1 MNEMDLDKYFKDR
14 LSSREVPLDE
24 GSWNALSDQ
33 LDKVAPQR
41 PGLLTWAAIAAGIAM
56 IASLGWIA
64 ANVSSYNGFAQPEY
78 AQRESVTNEASTENE
93 PDVIKEETHS
103 EGVAQANQN
112 NKPGQSNLY
121 QGRLAKSG
129 KEENDMARMSSE
141 NKKDDP
147 WVHKDNEGNENILP
161 QHQQGTLLASAPS
174 REEAQASDLVDKLF
188 FHSMESGLLPMAT
201 SSQIATKDGMSR
213 SLHSSTNGLKLRNQ
227 KLGIIAGLNIGNELN
242 AKNNDQFSGNEFI
255 GLSYEYL
262 LTGGWSIGTELIYQR
277 RSGVQANQH
286 HMARTYHFSSTTE
299 YVRIDAKKLHYVEL
313 PVTARY
319 AMKQHI
325 VHAGVGFV
333 YLVDCES
340 EVTHS
345 KWDYEN
351 SQTEVSIENGH
362 VSGFNRWDIALMA
375 GYEYEPLQ
383 WISIGGRLSYGFIDV
398 TKPGHFSND
407 YYSNNLQFR
416 IFARISP
423 FRF

>member
-14 LSSREVPLDE
+14 LTSREVPLDE

-41 PGLLTWAAIAAGIAM
+41 PGFLTWAAIAAGIAM

-64 ANVSSYNGFAQPEY
+64 TNVSNYGGLSQPEY
-78 AQRESVTNEASTENE
+78 VQREPASSETNKMNEAGMEIEEIYSEGALFSNQSNELQDEVFYKGSLADLGQKKDVLATGTLEPQNDAPAGQGDIDADNSTAFGQQQSTL
-93 PDVIKEETHS
+93 IASAQTKEEAA
-103 EGVAQANQN
+103 V
-112 NKPGQSNLY
+112 P
-121 QGRLAKSG
+121 
-129 KEENDMARMSSE
+129 DF
-141 NKKDDP
+141 
-147 WVHKDNEGNENILP
+147 
-161 QHQQGTLLASAPS
+161 
-174 REEAQASDLVDKLF
+174 VDKLF
-188 FHSMESGLLPMAT
+188 IRSRSSGLLPVT
-201 SSQIATKDGMSR
+201 PNDQIASKNGMSR
-213 SLHSSTNGLKLRNQ
+213 YNPVGNNGIKLRRQ
-227 KLGIIAGLNIGNELN
+227 KLGLIAGLNIGNELN
-242 AKNNDQFSGNEFI
+242 AENNNQFSGNEFI
-255 GLSYEYL
+255 GLSYEYML
-262 LTGGWSIGTELIYQR
+262 NGGWSIGTELIYQR
-277 RSGVQANQH
+277 RSGVKADQH
-286 HMARTYHFSSTTE
+286 HMARTYHFSSTME
-299 YVRIDAKKLHYVEL
+299 YVRIDAKKLHYLEL
-313 PVTARY
+313 PVLARY
-319 AMKQHI
+319 TMKQHI

-351 SQTEVSIENGH
+351 SQTEVTVENGH

-383 WISIGGRLSYGFIDV
+383 WISIGGRVSYGFIDV

-416 IFARISP
+416 IFARITP